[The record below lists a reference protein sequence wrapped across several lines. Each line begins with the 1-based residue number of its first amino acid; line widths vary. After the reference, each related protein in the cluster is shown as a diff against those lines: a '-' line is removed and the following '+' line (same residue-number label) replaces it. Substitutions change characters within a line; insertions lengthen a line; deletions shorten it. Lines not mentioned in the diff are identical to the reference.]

1 MYDYEEACPVSK
13 AASLLGERWTIQII
27 REMLFGASRF
37 SELQRHLPRM
47 SPSLLNTRL
56 RALETA
62 GIILRKK
69 IPEKKGY
76 EYLLTPAGQ
85 ALQPVLVELG
95 KWGIQQAFS
104 EMDPNQLNVS
114 TIVRDFSVALRVGQ
128 LPSGDTTIQFTVTG
142 DEGALKKFVLV
153 RNGTTQVCDENLGT
167 EVDVYI
173 TASLATLGR
182 IWFGELSTGLAR
194 DKALLQ
200 IVGNSFYTNNLSK
213 WLGISQFAPLNPNRQ
228 SG

>member
-1 MYDYEEACPVSK
+1 M
-13 AASLLGERWTIQII
+13 
-27 REMLFGASRF
+27 
-37 SELQRHLPRM
+37 
-47 SPSLLNTRL
+47 
-56 RALETA
+56 
-62 GIILRKK
+62 
-69 IPEKKGY
+69 
-76 EYLLTPAGQ
+76 
-85 ALQPVLVELG
+85 
-95 KWGIQQAFS
+95 
-104 EMDPNQLNVS
+104 
-114 TIVRDFSVALRVGQ
+114 GQ
-128 LPSGDTTIQFTVTG
+128 LPSGNTTIQFTVTG
-142 DEGALKKFVLV
+142 NEGALKKFVLV